1 VRRREGVP
9 PATPE
14 RTNGSTAGG
23 NTNQASRDALIRRR
37 LIAERPEVT
46 FRPVGFGESDTRMTK
61 QKPTKISFFGHFG
74 IANFGNEA
82 TLLAI
87 VSRLRLL
94 FPDCEFCCICTCPE
108 NVIVTHGIEAVPH
121 TVRSVRIWD
130 RQVPLGK
137 RARMAFLGLTEEA
150 RECVR
155 AWRVLEGTDMFVI
168 PGTGLLT
175 DAFGLSGMGPYGLLK
190 WSLTA
195 RLRGCRVVFV
205 SVGAGPV
212 DGRLGRLLLK
222 CALSLA
228 EYRSYRD
235 VPSRDVVKGLGI
247 RTSDDRIYPDLVFG
261 LSTRLLPTAAD
272 RAGPP
277 VVGLGLMEYFET
289 YSVANPMH
297 DTYERYLESLAVFV
311 GWLLDHEYDV
321 KLLVGDA
328 DADTT
333 VIDDLKALLR
343 ERLASNIDER
353 VTDHSIGSIHELLSQ
368 LGASDLVVATRFH
381 NVLMSLLLSK
391 PVIAISFHHK
401 CSSLMSDMGLSAYCQ
416 DINRMNADALI
427 ARFEGLAEHAEELE
441 RMIAQ
446 RVEEARSA
454 LDEQYEVLFESPIDP
469 SRPVHKVTA
478 TA

>member
-1 VRRREGVP
+1 
-9 PATPE
+9 
-14 RTNGSTAGG
+14 
-23 NTNQASRDALIRRR
+23 
-37 LIAERPEVT
+37 
-46 FRPVGFGESDTRMTK
+46 M
-61 QKPTKISFFGHFG
+61 
-74 IANFGNEA
+74 NFGNEA
-82 TLLAI
+82 TLLAV

-94 FPDCEFCCICTCPE
+94 YPNCRFRCICTYPE
-108 NVIVTHGIEAVPH
+108 NVIAALGIDAVPH

-137 RARMAFLGLTEEA
+137 RARMALRGLTEEA
-150 RECVR
+150 RECIR
-155 AWRVLEGTDMFVI
+155 AWKVLQGTDMFVI

-190 WSLTA
+190 WTLTA

-212 DGRLGRLLLK
+212 DGRLGRFLLK

-235 VPSRDVVKGLGI
+235 VPSRDVAEGLGI

-261 LSTRLLPTAAD
+261 LSTSLLPTSAD
-272 RAGPP
+272 RKGPP
-277 VVGLGLMEYFET
+277 VVGLGLMEYFED

-297 DTYERYLESLAVFV
+297 DTYERYLESLVAFV

-321 KLLVGDA
+321 RLLLGDA
-328 DADTT
+328 DADTI

-368 LGASDLVVATRFH
+368 LGASDLMVATRFH
-381 NVLMSLLLSK
+381 NVLMSVLLSK

-401 CSSLMSDMGLSAYCQ
+401 CSSLMGDMGLSEYCQ
-416 DINRMNADALI
+416 DINRMNADGLI
-427 ARFEGLAEHAEELE
+427 ATFEALAEHADELE

-469 SRPVHKVTA
+469 SRPVHTVTA
-478 TA
+478 AA